1 MLITIGTG
9 HNITFVLS
17 VYTIFAMITNAMMRV
32 PILLG
37 VVPAK
42 KNTV

>member
-9 HNITFVLS
+9 HNITFALS
-17 VYTIFAMITNAMMRV
+17 VYTIFAVMTNVMMRV
-32 PILLG
+32 VILLG

-42 KNTV
+42 KSTV